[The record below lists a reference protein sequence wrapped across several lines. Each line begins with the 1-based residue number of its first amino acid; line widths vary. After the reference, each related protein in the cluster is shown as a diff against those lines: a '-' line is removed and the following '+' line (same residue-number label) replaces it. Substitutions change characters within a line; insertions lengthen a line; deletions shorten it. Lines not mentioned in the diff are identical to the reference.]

1 MTRTL
6 RPDPPA
12 RTTSP
17 LMLLRKLSYA
27 FERRVLLVATRRGWF
42 PAGRSFFYQFLPSK
56 SKVYFS
62 STEPTVTTGWNKG
75 FPLILR

>member
-1 MTRTL
+1 
-6 RPDPPA
+6 
-12 RTTSP
+12 
-17 LMLLRKLSYA
+17 
-27 FERRVLLVATRRGWF
+27 VLLVATRRGWF